1 MDRWD
6 AYINDSKYAYM
17 GFDFDRVRVEC
28 PIISRLWY
36 RARTRARRRRRRGN
50 SRRSPRDDGRRAR
63 AMSITTLTNTVRIER
78 RANGARARRED
89 ARTRDVASYP
99 RASRRRD
106 DDGARR
112 GRGASVGAR
121 DARAVGGIFMDAAT
135 RARRRRRR
143 IGDARDGL
151 RGWVTDGEGTTTR
164 RRCPRSR

>member
-78 RANGARARRED
+78 RANGARTARERD
-89 ARTRDVASYP
+89 ARTRG
-99 RASRRRD
+99 RATSRLTLGLRD
-106 DDGARR
+106 DATTTARGADAARR
-112 GRGASVGAR
+112 WARG
-121 DARAVGGIFMDAAT
+121 T
-135 RARRRRRR
+135 RAR
-143 IGDARDGL
+143 
-151 RGWVTDGEGTTTR
+151 WGEFLWTR
-164 RRCPRSR
+164 RRARGDGDGESGTRAMGCVDG